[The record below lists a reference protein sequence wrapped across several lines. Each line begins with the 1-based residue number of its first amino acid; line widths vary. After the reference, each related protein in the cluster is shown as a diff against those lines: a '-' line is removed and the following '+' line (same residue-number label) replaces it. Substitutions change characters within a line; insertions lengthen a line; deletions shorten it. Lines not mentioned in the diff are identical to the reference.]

1 MTRMTTYRIPMH
13 REGHLVTL
21 EEVLKLVDGA
31 GLTWRLT
38 HFDAI
43 GKTGCDVDWSL
54 LERETTRQPGGMAFT
69 DVGLRDLAAQ
79 LYQVI
84 DCDILGYPEGQP
96 ADVKGSA
103 ALSIVAFD
111 SGEWTVETRV
121 GHRHRFDA
129 TSWLLEGS

>member
-1 MTRMTTYRIPMH
+1 MTRMTTYRMPMH

-21 EEVLKLVDGA
+21 EKVLKVVAGA

-43 GKTGCDVDWSL
+43 PKTGSDVDTLL
-54 LERETTRQPGGMAFT
+54 LEREAKRQPGGVAFT
-69 DVGLRDLAAQ
+69 DADLRDLAAQ
-79 LYQVI
+79 LQQVI
-84 DCDILGYPEGQP
+84 DCDILGYPEGEP

-111 SGEWTVETRV
+111 SGEWTVETSE
-121 GHRHRFDA
+121 GHRRRFDA